1 MTALQAVDLNIKDSG
16 SVARRPEFEYLT
28 HHQTW
33 AKGTR
38 YLISLELHLI
48 KSITHIL
55 GEL

>member
-1 MTALQAVDLNIKDSG
+1 MTALQAVDLSVKDSG

-38 YLISLELHLI
+38 YLIPLELHLI
-48 KSITHIL
+48 KSTTHIL